1 MSPTG
6 ALSIER
12 RRFFCAIICLQQ
24 FLLCTGGESGGFVIQ
39 YNENNENAAKNM
51 GMGGIRHKYD
61 DDERK
66 VMNRWNILT

>member
-1 MSPTG
+1 M
-6 ALSIER
+6 
-12 RRFFCAIICLQQ
+12 
-24 FLLCTGGESGGFVIQ
+24 IQ